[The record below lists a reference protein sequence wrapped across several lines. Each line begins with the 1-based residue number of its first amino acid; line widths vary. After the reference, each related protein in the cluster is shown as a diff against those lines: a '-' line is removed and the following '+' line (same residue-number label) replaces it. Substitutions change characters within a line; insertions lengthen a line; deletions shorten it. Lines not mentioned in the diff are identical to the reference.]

1 MVWAVT
7 RPSATPLPV
16 REGPGVR
23 AVPPRLGGYVKI
35 QVQPWLISKGVV
47 PVSGHSKWST
57 IKRAKGV
64 ADARRGQ
71 LFTQL
76 SREIAI
82 AVRQGGGG
90 DADMNYRLRLVV
102 DRARSR
108 NMPMDTIE
116 RAINRASGGGDAG
129 EQLAE
134 VTYEGYGPGG
144 AAIMLQAVTPN
155 RNRTASDVRAV
166 FTRAGGNLGESG
178 CVSWNFDSKGV
189 ITLEVDEE
197 RAEEVA
203 LLAIDAAA
211 EDVQVDGGYVEIYT
225 APDSLERVRK
235 ELEGQGVD
243 TSSAELSMKPKSTL
257 SLEDKQ
263 AEQTLR
269 LLDGLEELEDVQ
281 KVYSNADFP
290 DEVLERYREEG

>member
-1 MVWAVT
+1 
-7 RPSATPLPV
+7 
-16 REGPGVR
+16 
-23 AVPPRLGGYVKI
+23 
-35 QVQPWLISKGVV
+35 
-47 PVSGHSKWST
+47 VSGHSKWST

-71 LFTQL
+71 VFTQL

-90 DADMNYRLRLVV
+90 DPDLNYRLRLAI

-116 RAINRASGGGDAG
+116 RAVLRASGGADAG
-129 EQLAE
+129 EQLDE

-144 AAIMLQAVTPN
+144 AAILLQAVTPN
-155 RNRTASDVRAV
+155 RNRTASDVRSV
-166 FTRAGGNLGESG
+166 FTRAGGSLGESG
-178 CVSWNFDSKGV
+178 CVAWNFDNKGV
-189 ITLEVDEE
+189 ITLEVDEAS
-197 RAEEVA
+197 AEEVA

-225 APDSLERVRK
+225 APDALEEVRK
-235 ELEGQGVD
+235 KLEGSGVGA
-243 TSSAELSMKPKSTL
+243 SSAELSMKPKSVL
-257 SLEDKQ
+257 SLADKE

-269 LLDGLEELEDVQ
+269 LLDSLEELEDVQ

-290 DEVLERYREEG
+290 DEVLERYREED